1 MVNTISKSR
10 ARTLTQE
17 IKANLQTL
25 QDNLIVFHAA
35 KGWEALGYLNFSEWW
50 DSEIGSSLP
59 LAKGLR
65 NWVILRMF
73 DESQVDGKLV
83 PGTITWVAEAMGVS
97 EGVIRSVRRRARHVN
112 VTPTVGFVV
121 PKSWHTNI
129 HRVSVLNDISVADML
144 RPLVRAGVKRKYGV
158 DLNEE

>member
-1 MVNTISKSR
+1 MNTISKSR

-50 DSEIGSSLP
+50 DSEIGSDLP
-59 LAKGLR
+59 IATGLR

-83 PGTITWVAEAMGVS
+83 PGTISWVAEAVGVS
-97 EGVIRSVRRRARHVN
+97 ESVVRSLRHRTRHIH

-121 PKSWHTNI
+121 PKSWHNNL
-129 HRVSVLNDISVADML
+129 HRMSELNGATIADML
-144 RPLVRAGVKRKYGV
+144 RPIVQAGVKRKYGV
-158 DLNEE
+158 DLNEG